1 MIDKIE
7 RLVLEN
13 VMGNDAVQTGTT
25 SRVLKKKKNNRLE
38 NESES
43 LLKIIKLLSVQQIK
57 YLSNQRQHRK
67 IYCS

>member
-25 SRVLKKKKNNRLE
+25 SRGSTNKIFVKSTPAQKNLLQLMKLVKAKKTN
-38 NESES
+38 
-43 LLKIIKLLSVQQIK
+43 
-57 YLSNQRQHRK
+57 
-67 IYCS
+67 

>member
-1 MIDKIE
+1 MMQYK
-7 RLVLEN
+7 LEQQ
-13 VMGNDAVQTGTT
+13 VEFLQ
-25 SRVLKKKKNNRLE
+25 KKNNRLE

>member
-25 SRVLKKKKNNRLE
+25 SRVFTKKNNRLE